1 MGDKKW
7 VIYEPRCKPISMPAE
22 TYDMVV
28 IGGGT
33 AGCFAAATAAQEGL
47 DVALLERKRVEDGG
61 DIACGDAIK
70 GTSTFPDVIDLEY
83 LRAESFT
90 NENIRFARFEN
101 PKTDENLDIGFR
113 GGSGAIV
120 DRKRYGEVLLE
131 EADRAG
137 ADIHYETVV
146 RDVVQNGRVTGVT
159 ATSRGDVREYEADV
173 VIDAAGALS
182 LLQDKVD
189 FEGTTFDTNV
199 RYSQFCSAYREIVE
213 VPEPVDWHDS
223 IVFKPTAELGYLW
236 YFPRTPTEINVGLG
250 FQMNKPPMKLV
261 EVLKNDLQN
270 RSEFQGAKVK
280 DKLGAALPTR
290 RPYDSAT
297 APGYMA
303 VGDAAG
309 HVNPCTGGGI
319 PGAAKAGTWAA
330 EVATEAI
337 GDGDVSEG
345 ALWEYN
351 HRVQTD
357 FGKRFAAM
365 DLYNI
370 WGGTYDTDH
379 LVDIVSAMP
388 GQQLADALALEG
400 TASMSWP
407 LKIKTAIKTFGHWGT
422 LFELKKLNG
431 LASEL
436 KSVYD
441 EYPSDPDGFD
451 EWQRTRD
458 GLMDDVYELTGAEPK
473 Y

>member
-1 MGDKKW
+1 MT
-7 VIYEPRCKPISMPAE
+7 AE
-22 TYDMVV
+22 TYDIVV
-28 IGGGT
+28 VGGGT
-33 AGCFAAATAAQEGL
+33 AGCFAAARAAKEGL
-47 DVALLERKRVEDGG
+47 DVAVLERKTEEEGG
-61 DIACGDAIK
+61 RIACGDAIK
-70 GTSTFPDVIDLEY
+70 GTSTFPDVIDLDY
-83 LRAESFT
+83 LKEESFT
-90 NENIRFARFEN
+90 NQGITLARFEN
-101 PKTDENLDIGFR
+101 PKTGNDLDIGFR
-113 GGSGAIV
+113 GGNGAIV

-131 EADRAG
+131 EADRLG
-137 ADIHYETVV
+137 AEIHYDTVV
-146 RDVVQNGRVTGVT
+146 RDVVQNGAVTGVT
-159 ATSRGDVREYEADV
+159 ATSKGSVREYEADV

-182 LLQDKVD
+182 LLQDKGD
-189 FEGTTFDTNV
+189 FGDATFDTNV
-199 RYSQFCSAYREIVE
+199 NYQQFCSAYREVIEVE
-213 VPEPVDWHDS
+213 EPVDWHNA

-261 EVLKNDLQN
+261 EELKKDLRN
-270 RSEFQGAKVK
+270 REEFQGATVK

-290 RPYDSAT
+290 RPYDSAV

-330 EVATEAI
+330 EAAMDAI
-337 GDGDVSEG
+337 ADGTVQED

-351 HRVQTD
+351 RRVQTD

-370 WGGTYDTDH
+370 WGSNYDVDD

-400 TASMSWP
+400 TASMNWP
-407 LKIKTAIKTFGHWGT
+407 LKIKTAVKTFGHWGT
-422 LFELKKLNG
+422 LFELKKLNE
-431 LASEL
+431 LATDL

-441 EYPSDPDGFD
+441 DYPTTPDEFQD
-451 EWQRTRD
+451 WRARRD
-458 GLMDDVYELTGAEPK
+458 DLMDDVYDLTGADPK

>member
-1 MGDKKW
+1 MT
-7 VIYEPRCKPISMPAE
+7 AE

-28 IGGGT
+28 VGGGT
-33 AGCFAAATAAQEGL
+33 AGCFAAATAAREGL
-47 DVALLERKRVEDGG
+47 DVALLERKTEEEGG
-61 DIACGDAIK
+61 HIACGDAIK

-83 LRAESFT
+83 LKEESFT
-90 NENIRFARFEN
+90 NQEVELARFEN
-101 PKTDENLDIGFR
+101 PKTGNELDIGFR
-113 GGSGAIV
+113 GGNGAIV

-131 EADRAG
+131 EADRLG
-137 ADIHYETVV
+137 AEIHYDTVV
-146 RDVVQNGRVTGVT
+146 RDVVQNGAVTGVT
-159 ATSRGDVREYEADV
+159 ATSKGSVREYEADV
-173 VIDAAGALS
+173 VVDAAGSLS
-182 LLQDKVD
+182 LLQDKTD
-189 FEGTTFDTNV
+189 LEEATFDTKVN
-199 RYSQFCSAYREIVE
+199 YQQYCSAYREVVE
-213 VPEPVDWHDS
+213 VEEPVDWYDA
-223 IVFKPTAELGYLW
+223 IVFKPTSELGYLW

-261 EVLKNDLQN
+261 EELKKDLRN
-270 RSEFQGAKVK
+270 REEFQGATVK

-297 APGYMA
+297 APGYVA

-330 EVATEAI
+330 ETAVEAI
-337 GDGDVSEG
+337 SDGTVEED

-351 HRVQTD
+351 RRVQTD

-370 WGGTYDTDH
+370 WGATYDVDE
-379 LVDIVSAMP
+379 LVDIVSSMP

-407 LKIKTAIKTFGHWGT
+407 LKIKTAVETFGHWGT
-422 LFELKKLNG
+422 LFELRNLNE
-431 LASEL
+431 LATEL
-436 KSVYD
+436 KSIYD
-441 EYPSDPDGFD
+441 DYPTTVDGFED
-451 EWQRTRD
+451 WRARRD
-458 GLMDDVYELTGAEPK
+458 DLMDEVYELTGADPK